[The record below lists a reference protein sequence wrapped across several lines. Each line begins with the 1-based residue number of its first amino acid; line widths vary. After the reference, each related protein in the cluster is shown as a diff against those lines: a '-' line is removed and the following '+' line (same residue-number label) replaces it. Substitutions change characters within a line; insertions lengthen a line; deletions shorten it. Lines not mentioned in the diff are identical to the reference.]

1 MRSSKTDAA
10 PPDLGYLNP
19 HLQADPQPVYR
30 RLQSGCPIQRMIPG
44 AGHFFFKYEDV
55 MFALKHPEIFSAQV
69 ETRMLGNDRPL
80 IPLQIDPPEQTKYRK
95 LLDPFF
101 LRKRVA
107 ELEPDVRALVNQ
119 VIDGF
124 IENGE
129 CEFHRDF
136 AVPLPCT
143 VFLRLFGLP
152 QADFDLFL
160 ELKDGIVRPSGETFE
175 EVQVV
180 RAETGRR
187 IYEYF
192 DSLLDVREAHPKQDF
207 LSYLLTARLED
218 MKLSRDEVKDV
229 CFLFLIAGLDTVT
242 ATLGCVFSYLA
253 QHPDRRQQIARN
265 PALIEH
271 AIEEMLRWETPV
283 MQVVRVLT
291 RDYTMNGVRLEKGE
305 RVTLVLGAANVDP
318 EQFEAPLQ
326 VELERESNR
335 HLAFGGG
342 SHRCLGSHL
351 ARMEL
356 QVSLK
361 EFHRRIPEYHL
372 REGSVPIYS
381 PAIREV
387 SNLHLVFGP
396 SAR

>member
-1 MRSSKTDAA
+1 MNSSKTDAA

-30 RLQSGCPIQRMIPG
+30 QLQSGCPIKRMIPG
-44 AGHFFFKYEDV
+44 TGHFFFKYEDV
-55 MFALKHPEIFSAQV
+55 MFALKHPEIFSARV

-107 ELEPDVRALVNQ
+107 ELEPDVRDLVNQ

-175 EVQVV
+175 EVQGV

-318 EQFEAPLQ
+318 EQFEDPLQ
-326 VELERESNR
+326 VEFERESNR

-356 QVSLK
+356 QVSLE

-372 REGSVPIYS
+372 REGAVPIYS

>member
-30 RLQSGCPIQRMIPG
+30 RLQSGCPIKRMIPG
-44 AGHFFFKYEDV
+44 AGHFFFKYDDV

-69 ETRMLGNDRPL
+69 GTRMLGNDRPL

-207 LSYLLTARLED
+207 LSYLLTARFED

-356 QVSLK
+356 QVSLE